1 MELAPKAGSDQVGL
15 MAGTTNGVDT
25 AWIWSGTAFGSFA
38 EVTATGFA
46 STLGHRMAIAWET
59 NSGHLLAVAAAGPLG
74 ETIVYREFTTSWSL
88 SSTYPCGTS
97 GKSDY
102 WLSLK
107 PNPVSTTDEMILL
120 IGQTS
125 SPVSTCYWSG
135 SAVTVVGANSFTT
148 DTGSQ
153 TFENFDLQY
162 HPAPGSVYYKNRAG
176 GTWRPTVVW
185 GTTYTGLSVDVSPQN
200 NYVALAGYF
209 DNTAEQAAIA
219 YRSNTG
225 SSTVNS
231 AKTRTWDGTVWSA
244 ELEQATAGSPIRAVR
259 MAWSPTDANSRI
271 VVTESDDGWLDAY
284 VCTPTCVVTN
294 NIGQVWSTAPTTAQ
308 DRFDIAYE
316 QVSGKAIL
324 AYHRE
329 GGSGTQDIA
338 YKTYSGA
345 TWSAEQYIDDPGS
358 AVTHYVYSV
367 IKLASKRGSNQIGL
381 IGGDLTNTHVNAWVW
396 DGSTWGNFVAITTSA
411 GPVTTDNAD
420 IAWESSSGRLLAVAA
435 TNGVNIVS
443 KEFTNAWGSALTFQC
458 ISSGATMQYTRL
470 KANPLP
476 TADDMT
482 VAVVD
487 SSYALN
493 TCYWTG
499 SSWANR
505 NTQDSVIDQFLYRA
519 FDFAWESTGSKGLL
533 VWSTTAGQIT
543 YRTFTAP
550 NTWGS
555 VTNVATGATD
565 HTWIQLRTNPS
576 TQAGATKS
584 LGAASEN
591 TAPSLGGVRWDGR
604 TFRVIG
610 TSSFTGNTGGFMDNE
625 MFDLKYPD
633 ARVGGTGEIRHMVCR
648 NLAVSNCTMSSD
660 FTKWDGTAGV
670 DTVAMGVA
678 SGSYPSLATTWDG
691 SGDSRVAYEKCVNGS
706 TPAVYARFLAYPP

>member
-1 MELAPKAGSDQVGL
+1 MEGSAESYAWRTGLSPVRPEARMTWGPQVDPL
-15 MAGTTNGVDT
+15 VSKDRMRITLSHKVVDT
-25 AWIWSGTAFGSFA
+25 MTDR
-38 EVTATGFA
+38 
-46 STLGHRMAIAWET
+46 STKTSDAIA
-59 NSGHLLAVAAAGPLG
+59 SDVF
-74 ETIVYREFTTSWSL
+74 VDL
-88 SSTYPCGTS
+88 SVI
-97 GKSDY
+97 
-102 WLSLK
+102 
-107 PNPVSTTDEMILL
+107 VSTTLWDRVILMRSL
-120 IGQTS
+120 DTSGSTWGPQVILASGRTGDNPVLHAYDSAEPSIAIDASGYLHFVWVSAASLGNQQTLNLVRYAKTTVAYPTQSQIAS
-125 SPVSTCYWSG
+125 SANWQSVTSVDDANPGYMPTVSTDSSNNPYVAWSG
-135 SAVTVVGANSFTT
+135 SKTGGTVYFKG
-148 DTGSQ
+148 
-153 TFENFDLQY
+153 
-162 HPAPGSVYYKNRAG
+162 KAG
-176 GTWRPTVVW
+176 GTWRSTVSW
-185 GTTYTGLSVDVSPQN
+185 GTTYSGFSVDVSPQN

-259 MAWSPTDANSRI
+259 MAWSHTDANSRI
-271 VVTESDDGWLDAY
+271 VITESDDGWLDAY

-324 AYHRE
+324 AYHKE

-338 YKTYSGA
+338 YKTYSGG
-345 TWSAEQYIDDPGS
+345 TWSPEQYIDDPGS

-411 GPVTTDNAD
+411 GPVTSDNAD

-476 TADDMT
+476 TADDMI

-493 TCYWTG
+493 T
-499 SSWANR
+499 
-505 NTQDSVIDQFLYRA
+505 
-519 FDFAWESTGSKGLL
+519 
-533 VWSTTAGQIT
+533 
-543 YRTFTAP
+543 
-550 NTWGS
+550 
-555 VTNVATGATD
+555 
-565 HTWIQLRTNPS
+565 
-576 TQAGATKS
+576 
-584 LGAASEN
+584 
-591 TAPSLGGVRWDGR
+591 
-604 TFRVIG
+604 
-610 TSSFTGNTGGFMDNE
+610 
-625 MFDLKYPD
+625 
-633 ARVGGTGEIRHMVCR
+633 
-648 NLAVSNCTMSSD
+648 
-660 FTKWDGTAGV
+660 
-670 DTVAMGVA
+670 
-678 SGSYPSLATTWDG
+678 
-691 SGDSRVAYEKCVNGS
+691 
-706 TPAVYARFLAYPP
+706 